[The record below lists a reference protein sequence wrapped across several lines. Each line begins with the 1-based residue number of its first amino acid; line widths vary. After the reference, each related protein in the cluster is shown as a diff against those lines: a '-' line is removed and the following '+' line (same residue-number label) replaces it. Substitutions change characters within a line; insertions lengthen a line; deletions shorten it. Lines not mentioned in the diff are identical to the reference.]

1 MLHHVLAFIRARAFT
16 LFIPTAAAM
25 TAGLVLASSAAAAE
39 PAGDIVQEHNI
50 VYGKGGSEDLTL
62 DLARPAQTSG
72 LVPGIVYVHGG
83 GWRGGSRNSYRNE
96 IQDAARRGYVAVTI
110 DYRLTQ
116 PDAQGKAK
124 YPFPAQLE
132 DVKCAVRWLRANADK
147 YHVDPKRIGATGE
160 SAGGHLVLLLAV
172 TGDNKQ
178 FEGTG
183 GNPDVSSQVQAVVNW
198 FGPTDLA
205 RMYGYNP
212 GVDPLLTALVGG
224 TPQEH
229 PEQYKAASPVTY
241 VTKDACPVLTLHGTV
256 DKLVPVDQASEF
268 DAAMKKAGATSVV
281 MIMKGIGHGFGG
293 KVRHQADDDTFAFFE
308 QHLKQGK

>member
-1 MLHHVLAFIRARAFT
+1 MLHSVRAFTRARAFT
-16 LFIPTAAAM
+16 LFVPTAAAL
-25 TAGLVLASSAAAAE
+25 TAGLILASSAAAAE
-39 PAGDIVQEHNI
+39 PAGDIVQEQKI
-50 VYGKGGSEDLTL
+50 VYGKGGSEDLIL

-83 GWRGGSRNSYRNE
+83 GWRGGSRNSYHNE
-96 IQDAARRGYVAVTI
+96 VQEAARRGYVAVTV

-116 PDAQGKAK
+116 PDAEGKAK

-160 SAGGHLVLLLAV
+160 SAGGHLVLMLAV

-205 RMYGYNP
+205 RMYGYNKA
-212 GVDPLLTALVGG
+212 VDPLLSALCGG
-224 TPQEH
+224 TPQER
-229 PEQYKAASPVTY
+229 PDQYKATSPVTY
-241 VTKDACPVLTLHGTV
+241 VTKDTCPVLTLHGTA

-281 MIMKGIGHGFGG
+281 MIIQGNGHGFGG
-293 KVRHQADDDTFAFFE
+293 KVRRQADDDTFAFFE